1 MINPPRERRI
11 VFRAYLDTVEY
22 VYADI
27 SIIGRGTGALT
38 GIVSHLLY
46 TARLYAALISS
57 LLAERRLV
65 SQVSRAIDRG
75 ETRNSPFPREFCAR
89 LELSFAASFDG
100 EQRIREMGR
109 DKHGRE
115 RGISGRNALSRP
127 DPSEQV

>member
-57 LLAERRLV
+57 RRGAPSSCRKCLARSVAEKLGLFLANSALDSSFLSPRV
-65 SQVSRAIDRG
+65 STVSRG
-75 ETRNSPFPREFCAR
+75 
-89 LELSFAASFDG
+89 
-100 EQRIREMGR
+100 
-109 DKHGRE
+109 
-115 RGISGRNALSRP
+115 
-127 DPSEQV
+127 

>member
-57 LLAERRLV
+57 LPAERRLV

-75 ETRNSPFPREFCAR
+75 ETRTFPRESCAR

>member
-57 LLAERRLV
+57 LPAERRPRV
-65 SQVSRAIDRG
+65 ASVGRG
-75 ETRNSPFPREFCAR
+75 ETRIFPRESCAR

-115 RGISGRNALSRP
+115 QGISGRNALSRP

>member
-57 LLAERRLV
+57 LPAERRRRV
-65 SQVSRAIDRG
+65 ASRAIGRG
-75 ETRNSPFPREFCAR
+75 ETRTFPRESCAR

>member
-27 SIIGRGTGALT
+27 SIIGRGTGSALT

-57 LLAERRLV
+57 LPAERRRRV
-65 SQVSRAIDRG
+65 ASVSRDRSR
-75 ETRNSPFPREFCAR
+75 RNSDFSSRILRSTRAFFRREFR
-89 LELSFAASFDG
+89 
-100 EQRIREMGR
+100 R
-109 DKHGRE
+109 
-115 RGISGRNALSRP
+115 
-127 DPSEQV
+127 

>member
-57 LLAERRLV
+57 LPADRRRRV
-65 SQVSRAIDRG
+65 ASVSRDRSR
-75 ETRNSPFPREFCAR
+75 RNSDFSSRILRSTRAFFRREFR
-89 LELSFAASFDG
+89 
-100 EQRIREMGR
+100 R
-109 DKHGRE
+109 
-115 RGISGRNALSRP
+115 
-127 DPSEQV
+127 